1 MITKPLD
8 FTVLDKAIFKN
19 REVIASLENELFRLQ
34 GLLHNFNHK
43 KPFKMDLHKLRK
55 AFNLNVVKVSDLSN
69 PQGTDK
75 LVQVVTDALNVGALI
90 AAFIKKP
97 AAAVALEL
105 VLLVA
110 KYEDFKATFITAW
123 AQFKDLDELER
134 IEAMRQIGAGFDI
147 ENDVLE
153 AKIEAVVNA
162 LLMGPGETLETIE
175 AFTGLL
181 ATTSTFKDDPL
192 ETIKKI
198 SRDHI
203 PELIDQG
210 EESYQLIL
218 SLWEAIKAFFEP
230 KENNG

>member
-1 MITKPLD
+1 MINARLD
-8 FTVLDKAIFKN
+8 FTILDKAIYNN
-19 REVIASLENELFRLQ
+19 RIVIASLESELFRLR
-34 GLLHNFNHK
+34 GLLYTFNHK
-43 KPFKMDLHKLRK
+43 KPFKMDLHNLRK
-55 AFNLNVVKVSDLSN
+55 AFNLEVVKVSELAN
-69 PQGTDK
+69 PEGTDK

-110 KYEDFKATFITAW
+110 KYEDFKATFVTAW
-123 AQFKDLDELER
+123 AQFKDLDDAER
-134 IEAMRQIGAGFDI
+134 VEAMQQIGAGFDI

-153 AKIEAVVNA
+153 AKIEGVVNA

-181 ATTSTFKDDPL
+181 ATTANFKNDPL
-192 ETIKKI
+192 ETIKKV

-210 EESYQLIL
+210 EENYQLIL
-218 SLWEAIKAFFEP
+218 SLWDAIKAFFEP